1 VSSARPFAF
10 PTAEADYARLL
21 EITRELR
28 GDFERGEWGRAAV
41 LEAERRGIIERVF
54 DQVPTDAELPMVT
67 ATLREI
73 VRLNNELV
81 GLAEHRRRAVQ
92 RTLDTVSTGRRAD
105 RAYAETS
112 DRNRWRR

>member
-1 VSSARPFAF
+1 VSAVRPFAI

-67 ATLREI
+67 AALREI

-92 RTLDTVSTGRRAD
+92 RDLDTVSTGKRAG
-105 RAYAETS
+105 RAYAAAA
-112 DRNRWRR
+112 DWNRRRR